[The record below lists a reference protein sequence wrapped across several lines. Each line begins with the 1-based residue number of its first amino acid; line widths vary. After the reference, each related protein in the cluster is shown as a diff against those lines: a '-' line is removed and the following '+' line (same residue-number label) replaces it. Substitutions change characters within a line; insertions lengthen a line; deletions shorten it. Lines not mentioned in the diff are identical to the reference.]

1 MFRQYT
7 GKLAEL
13 YKSICTKEQSQ
24 GALNPECKSAYT
36 SVTTEI
42 RQACMEFNN
51 LVSAVKVHLPKT
63 AAKAKPKKKV
73 TTPKDESDDD

>member
-1 MFRQYT
+1 
-7 GKLAEL
+7 
-13 YKSICTKEQSQ
+13 
-24 GALNPECKSAYT
+24 
-36 SVTTEI
+36 
-42 RQACMEFNN
+42 MEFNN